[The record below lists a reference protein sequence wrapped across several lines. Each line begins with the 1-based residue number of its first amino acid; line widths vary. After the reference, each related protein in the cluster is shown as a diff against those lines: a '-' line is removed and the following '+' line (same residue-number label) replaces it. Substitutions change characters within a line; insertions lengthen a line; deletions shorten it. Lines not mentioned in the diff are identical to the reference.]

1 MVRPVARPPAHPWLR
16 ALDSLAGRLRD
27 HPEIRLIAFDVR
39 PPRPRAAAALA
50 RRLGAALPAELAA
63 LYRQCDGLLLAWTL
77 REGAHAD
84 ATYDRAAHIAEGGSL
99 DGVIDLV
106 GASEALSDEL
116 RADLGFTDDDD
127 DDLGGPFVPWDLGL
141 LDNLGSVAALVPS
154 SAGDVRVCLAAA
166 GHSSLGRG
174 TPRLSVRAYGSLL
187 LASGGARDRSGYFLR
202 RQDPAGAPRLDPT
215 LAELLADPDLSGPAS
230 SLARDL

>member
-77 REGAHAD
+77 R
-84 ATYDRAAHIAEGGSL
+84 
-99 DGVIDLV
+99 
-106 GASEALSDEL
+106 
-116 RADLGFTDDDD
+116 
-127 DDLGGPFVPWDLGL
+127 
-141 LDNLGSVAALVPS
+141 
-154 SAGDVRVCLAAA
+154 
-166 GHSSLGRG
+166 
-174 TPRLSVRAYGSLL
+174 
-187 LASGGARDRSGYFLR
+187 
-202 RQDPAGAPRLDPT
+202 DPT